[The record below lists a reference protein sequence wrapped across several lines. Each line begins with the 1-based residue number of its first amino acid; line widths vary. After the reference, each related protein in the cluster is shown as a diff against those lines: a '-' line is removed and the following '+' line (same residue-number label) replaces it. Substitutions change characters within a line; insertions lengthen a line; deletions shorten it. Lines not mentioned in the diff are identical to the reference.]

1 MSQES
6 QINLEDLLKE
16 HEEKHSMEKE
26 IDKIFGETVE
36 TTDKPEA
43 VVSDDDGGFII
54 NVPSDDDG
62 FIIYDPPADIVSPEV
77 TVPPVKKMSMT
88 FGKAATG
95 PVHINPPGLWRCLC
109 GFEENDTK
117 YCLVCGR
124 YWEECQQEP

>member
-6 QINLEDLLKE
+6 QIDLDDLLKE

-26 IDKIFGETVE
+26 IDKIFAEPVE

-43 VVSDDDGGFII
+43 VVSDDDG
-54 NVPSDDDG
+54 
-62 FIIYDPPADIVSPEV
+62 FIIYDPPADMVSPEDDV
-77 TVPPVKKMSMT
+77 FIRKTEPAVIVPPVKKMSMT